1 MTQSQLYH
9 KVLSLSKKLFPVEK
23 TSHLML
29 SKQQHMTAES
39 PASLLTCHRPTVLCI
54 RVSVFVSTRHLRATH
69 CGSLR

>member
-39 PASLLTCHRPTVLCI
+39 PAALLTCPQPAY
-54 RVSVFVSTRHLRATH
+54 RVVY
-69 CGSLR
+69 